1 MKRKLV
7 LFMAAALLSLTMTG
21 CGNVSKTNSSNSNT
35 MQNSELSD
43 LNKDMT
49 ESVPNMSKIEPVAIP
64 DGGWT
69 VEAAAKVFYING
81 NQISVPFTIENLG
94 ENYSI
99 KEDTTQILDSGD
111 CGTTLYYNDIE
122 ILTLNYK
129 DIESFDQLRNANVQ
143 GISTYWKNK
152 NDKYENNYLVFNG
165 IHLGSSSEEVE
176 LSFGEADKKID
187 NALIYVDKD
196 TQENVI
202 GFLFNDNGELY
213 SYSLILQ

>member
-1 MKRKLV
+1 MIFTLK
-7 LFMAAALLSLTMTG
+7 
-21 CGNVSKTNSSNSNT
+21 
-35 MQNSELSD
+35 E
-43 LNKDMT
+43 
-49 ESVPNMSKIEPVAIP
+49 
-64 DGGWT
+64 
-69 VEAAAKVFYING
+69 
-81 NQISVPFTIENLG
+81 SVPFTIENLG

-143 GISTYWKNK
+143 GISTYWENK
-152 NDKYENNYLVFNG
+152 NDKYENNQLVFNG
-165 IHLGSSSEEVE
+165 IYLGSSMKDVE